1 MTGVR
6 LSQGN
11 TGQPTFLKKF
21 GTSHTKTIKNG
32 FDMESRINY
41 VSFHE
46 KKNSKKYLRNI
57 FKITLKFLTRPVL
70 PHITVPKKSVS
81 GSGMNNPD
89 HISERLE

>member
-1 MTGVR
+1 VTGVR

-41 VSFHE
+41 VSFYE
-46 KKNSKKYLRNI
+46 KKIPINI
-57 FKITLKFLTRPVL
+57 CKIFLKSL
-70 PHITVPKKSVS
+70 
-81 GSGMNNPD
+81 
-89 HISERLE
+89 